1 MPHNNLPL
9 FYVANF
15 YLFGLLALI
24 SAVSFVTRK
33 SPVSAALWLV
43 GTMFC
48 LSAMYVM
55 LDAPFIGAMQVL
67 VYAGAI
73 MVVFLFVIMLLN
85 LGHPSELADARG
97 LWWKLA
103 AGFVGLALLMMCAE
117 QEDLLRRYRR
127 VWRERHRIPLRILSW
142 PVPGRVWAID
152 FAQAPCP
159 IEGRFPYLL
168 AVRDL
173 ASGLSLLW
181 QPVEHATGAN
191 TTAML
196 ASLFAIHGAPLVLK
210 SDNGPAFGEAS
221 VQALLHSW
229 KVASLFSP
237 PHWPRY
243 NGSVEAGIGSLKAR
257 TEARAARQGH
267 GGIWTWDDVAGAVL
281 EANTRA
287 RLSERGPSPNEA
299 WASRPLI
306 TASERDRFIMCVDRQ
321 RKVTNPEPSSCDGA
335 EHDVWS
341 IRGLAR
347 EAIRRALEECGYLSY
362 TRRRIPPPIPGRKAD
377 SIP

>member
-1 MPHNNLPL
+1 MVHSHRDSRNEVLHFLDEYGAGVGVPTLRECFPDMMP
-9 FYVANF
+9 
-15 YLFGLLALI
+15 
-24 SAVSFVTRK
+24 
-33 SPVSAALWLV
+33 
-43 GTMFC
+43 
-48 LSAMYVM
+48 
-55 LDAPFIGAMQVL
+55 
-67 VYAGAI
+67 
-73 MVVFLFVIMLLN
+73 
-85 LGHPSELADARG
+85 
-97 LWWKLA
+97 
-103 AGFVGLALLMMCAE
+103 AE

-127 VWRERHRIPLRILSW
+127 VWREQHRIPLRILSW

-152 FAQAPCP
+152 FAEAPCP

-210 SDNGPAFGEAS
+210 SDNGPAFGETS
-221 VQALLHSW
+221 VQALLQSW

-243 NGSVEAGIGSLKAR
+243 NGAVEAGIGSLKAR

-267 GGIWTWDDVAGAVL
+267 GGIWTWDDVAGALL
-281 EANTRA
+281 EANTLA
-287 RLSERGPSPNEA
+287 RLSGRGPSPSEA
-299 WASRPLI
+299 WATRSVI
-306 TASERDRFIMCVDRQ
+306 AESERERFGACVDRQ
-321 RKVTNPEPSSCDGA
+321 TKVTNPEPSSCDGA

-341 IRGLAR
+341 IRGVAR

-362 TRRRIPPPIPGRKAD
+362 TRRRIPPPIHGRKAD